1 MCHKTILGT
10 LDAPDANVHF
20 MHRSQNVASGV
31 EYDRLLNVA
40 RVKLSSFVFRFHFI
54 PALFQSF
61 PSRPPTKEPVTP
73 H

>member
-10 LDAPDANVHF
+10 LDAPDADVHF
-20 MHRSQNVASGV
+20 MHRSQNVASRV
-31 EYDRLLNVA
+31 ESDRLLNVA
-40 RVKLSSFVFRFHFI
+40 RCEAKFFVFRFHFI